1 MRRASRAPAALLPV
15 LLVLLASGTARPVLA
30 GHSPSNREGREPAEE
45 ARRAAPAEPGSP
57 RDSASE
63 ATPSVPGIVVPAV
76 RPRSVDVAGRGVIEI
91 GGTARPRGRWKGFPI
106 SLSLRKAPLPE
117 VLRSFA
123 RLGGFNLVLDPRVQ
137 GEVTV
142 ELKDV
147 PWDQALHVILK
158 AHGMGAE
165 VDGRVWMVEPR

>member
-1 MRRASRAPAALLPV
+1 MPP
-15 LLVLLASGTARPVLA
+15 
-30 GHSPSNREGREPAEE
+30 
-45 ARRAAPAEPGSP
+45 
-57 RDSASE
+57 
-63 ATPSVPGIVVPAV
+63 V

-91 GGTARPRGRWKGFPI
+91 GGTPRAQGRWKGFPI

-123 RLGGFNLVLDPRVQ
+123 RIGGFNLVLDPRVQ